1 MNQLKTDLFTQNIL
15 IIIHII
21 NDSLKLKKKKIYHMT
36 CALLL
41 RDEIQEHE

>member
-21 NDSLKLKKKKIYHMT
+21 NDSLKLKKKKNISYDLCT
-36 CALLL
+36 SST
-41 RDEIQEHE
+41 

>member
-21 NDSLKLKKKKIYHMT
+21 NDSLKLKKKIYHMT